1 MIMRKVT
8 TLVVL
13 VLAFSMTF
21 ISSCNSDDDESLNPA
36 TASIEGK
43 WNFNK
48 IATEID
54 GVKYP
59 EENYN
64 EGNGCPKDFVEL
76 KSGGNYTEG
85 YYYGLECTL
94 DTSSGTWTRNGAIVT
109 FTSDGE
115 SIFYEITSITTSI
128 LKIKY
133 SETVDGVNYV
143 YRVSFTKV

>member
-1 MIMRKVT
+1 MKKGT

-13 VLAFSMTF
+13 VLAFMMTF
-21 ISSCNSDDDESLNPA
+21 ISSCSSDDDDALNPA

-48 IATEID
+48 IAEEID

-64 EGNGCPKDFVEL
+64 DDNGCPKDFVEL
-76 KSGGNYTEG
+76 KSGGDFVEG

-94 DTSSGTWTRNGAIVT
+94 ETSLGAWSKNGAIVT
-109 FTSDGE
+109 VTLDGE
-115 SIFYEITSITTSI
+115 SISYEIISVTNST

-133 SETVDGVNYV
+133 SETVDGISYV
-143 YRVSFTKV
+143 YKVSFTKA